1 MKKTA
6 NLVFTV
12 LFLLF
17 LGAVAAITLK
27 QGDSTYSYFENRS
40 LAKAPEYSR
49 ESLLDGSLFSAWER
63 FSTDHA
69 AGRGTMIRISTLLR
83 MELLKLPQVNEV
95 VITED
100 RLLHFYPYGSWEDA
114 DPVQQSAETA
124 QSLAALQAHVEENGG
139 RFYFVGLPNQL
150 SYFQECYPD
159 YLDRAEAYLPALHRE
174 FSAALAREGVN
185 YIDLVSAFEA
195 AGRPADYYTETD
207 HHYSLKG
214 AMVSYRAIVE
224 RLQADGLDI
233 PLLEEEDWEYTTL
246 PNPFL
251 GSRNRKLYA
260 LWETRDRLTYAVP
273 REEIPFTRTDNGQEV
288 ASTVLRLPENDT
300 APVEYLVYMGGDKG
314 ETILRTDRPE
324 LPKVL
329 IFGDSFTNAL
339 ETLLYPSFDEMRS
352 LDLRHYNAKTLW
364 DYIEDYQPDIVLD
377 IRDDSSWGDPTSPN
391 SIFR

>member
-1 MKKTA
+1 
-6 NLVFTV
+6 
-12 LFLLF
+12 
-17 LGAVAAITLK
+17 
-27 QGDSTYSYFENRS
+27 
-40 LAKAPEYSR
+40 
-49 ESLLDGSLFSAWER
+49 
-63 FSTDHA
+63 
-69 AGRGTMIRISTLLR
+69 
-83 MELLKLPQVNEV
+83 
-95 VITED
+95 
-100 RLLHFYPYGSWEDA
+100 
-114 DPVQQSAETA
+114 
-124 QSLAALQAHVEENGG
+124 
-139 RFYFVGLPNQL
+139 
-150 SYFQECYPD
+150 
-159 YLDRAEAYLPALHRE
+159 
-174 FSAALAREGVN
+174 
-185 YIDLVSAFEA
+185 
-195 AGRPADYYTETD
+195 
-207 HHYSLKG
+207 
-214 AMVSYRAIVE
+214 MVSYRAIVE